1 MSNMACQGRSRRKPG
16 ATAALLVAYLA
27 FNLGAGLCIKEGGT
41 DAAHRLMYFVCG
53 NALGITSTAFL
64 MGVYA
69 RMNVNLAMVLATSGG
84 FLSVQLVFW
93 LLYRSP
99 LTWVQG
105 FGVLMVAAGTAMA
118 SRAIRTPVREAS
130 PSVPAVA
137 EEQA

>member
-1 MSNMACQGRSRRKPG
+1 MGIGAPQSRGQPG
-16 ATAALLVAYLA
+16 VTAALLAAYFAL
-27 FNLGAGLCIKEGGT
+27 NLGAGLCIKEGGT

-93 LLYRSP
+93 LLYRTP

-105 FGVLMVAAGTAMA
+105 LGILMVAAGTALA
-118 SRAIRTPVREAS
+118 SRAFATPIAEAS
-130 PSVPAVA
+130 PQVPAVA
-137 EEQA
+137 EEEG